1 APVGR
6 VWTDTSGSFQNST
19 ARTSPAKCQGGDGT
33 NAAAPRGDRGTVNP
47 FSISRPPPHQWR
59 IRRASFQL
67 EALALVSFPTLGQ
80 TCADLVVCAHPTLN
94 STEPG
99 SLACLLDA
107 PHSHFREAEG
117 LQRGRKLQT
126 LTFRD
131 KRTPRQECIEVCH
144 ETSNE
149 HGKPE

>member
-1 APVGR
+1 L
-6 VWTDTSGSFQNST
+6 D
-19 ARTSPAKCQGGDGT
+19 
-33 NAAAPRGDRGTVNP
+33 
-47 FSISRPPPHQWR
+47 
-59 IRRASFQL
+59 RRALTWWFVRPEL
-67 EALALVSFPTLGQ
+67 DRTRRPRI
-80 TCADLVVCAHPTLN
+80 
-94 STEPG
+94 
-99 SLACLLDA
+99 LLDA